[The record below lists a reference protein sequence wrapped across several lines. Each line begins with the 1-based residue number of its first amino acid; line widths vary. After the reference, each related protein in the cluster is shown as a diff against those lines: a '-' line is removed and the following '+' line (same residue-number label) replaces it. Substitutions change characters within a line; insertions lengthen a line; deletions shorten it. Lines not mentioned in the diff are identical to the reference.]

1 MITRTLL
8 ISPLILCLFIVSQA
22 ATPQRDHLTPQEV
35 DLVKEARAL
44 DKRID
49 VFIKAAER
57 RLIVINN
64 SAAANAKVLK
74 KDSER
79 WGELPTGSRAE
90 LVGDIARIFDEAIT
104 NIDDVSARDERN
116 PLIAKSLR
124 KLATAVNTIL
134 GQLKPL
140 SADAKSDAEIA
151 SFGDSGVNILV
162 EFWMEGI
169 DDGENRVGADLLL
182 MTWMALKE
190 HGIEMPLPQRE
201 VRLLNT
207 AVAA

>member
-8 ISPLILCLFIVSQA
+8 ALALVVCAGIFTQA

-35 DLVKEARAL
+35 DLVKEAQVL

-49 VFIKAAER
+49 VFIRAAER
-57 RLIVINN
+57 RLMVINN
-64 SAAANAKVLK
+64 SSAANAKQLK
-74 KDSER
+74 KESER

-116 PLIAKSLR
+116 PLIAKALR
-124 KLATAVNTIL
+124 KLAAAVNSIM

-140 SADAKSDAEIA
+140 SAEAKGDAEIA
-151 SFGDSGVNILV
+151 NFEMLNEDAQSIL
-162 EFWMEGI
+162 EAA
-169 DDGENRVGADLLL
+169 N
-182 MTWMALKE
+182 K
-190 HGIEMPLPQRE
+190 LPPE
-201 VRLLNT
+201 VVVDKKAKKNN
-207 AVAA
+207 

>member
-1 MITRTLL
+1 MIRRILL
-8 ISPLILCLFIVSQA
+8 TFLIALFAGSTFIA
-22 ATPQRDHLTPQEV
+22 HATAQQRDHLTQQEV
-35 DLVKEARAL
+35 DLVKEAQIL

-57 RLIVINN
+57 RMMVINN
-64 SAAANAKVLK
+64 SAAANAKLLK

-90 LVGDIARIFDEAIT
+90 LVSDIAKILDEAIT

-124 KLATAVNTIL
+124 KLAQSVTSIM

-140 SADAKSDAEIA
+140 ATEAKSDAEIA
-151 SFGDSGVNILV
+151 SF
-162 EFWMEGI
+162 E
-169 DDGENRVGADLLL
+169 
-182 MTWMALKE
+182 
-190 HGIEMPLPQRE
+190 
-201 VRLLNT
+201 LLNED
-207 AVAA
+207 AQSILEAANKLPPEVLDKKAKKNN